1 MHRESKLAT
10 VVEIN
15 RIEVPLSLP
24 TQAITYKAVQRD
36 AAA

>member
-1 MHRESKLAT
+1 M

-24 TQAITYKAVQRD
+24 TRVITYKAVQRD